1 MKNRIKFYLD
11 EHVPKAVAMGLKRR
25 GVDVV
30 TVVEAGS
37 RGATDEEHLERAK
50 SEKRVIFTQ
59 DDDFLRLH
67 SAGKKH
73 FGITYAHQGKAIG
86 ALISGLMLIYQ
97 TLESEEMINHVEYL

>member
-37 RGATDEEHLERAK
+37 RGATDEEHLERAMARGQVC
-50 SEKRVIFTQ
+50 S
-59 DDDFLRLH
+59 
-67 SAGKKH
+67 
-73 FGITYAHQGKAIG
+73 
-86 ALISGLMLIYQ
+86 
-97 TLESEEMINHVEYL
+97 

>member
-11 EHVPKAVAMGLKRR
+11 EHVPKAVSKGLKRR
-25 GVDVV
+25 GVDAI
-30 TVVEAGS
+30 TVVEAGL
-37 RGATDEEHLERAK
+37 RGATDEEHLARAK

-67 SAGKKH
+67 AADNAHS
-73 FGITYAHQGKAIG
+73 GIVYAHQGKAIG

-97 TLESEEMINHVEYL
+97 ALDAKEMINHVEYL